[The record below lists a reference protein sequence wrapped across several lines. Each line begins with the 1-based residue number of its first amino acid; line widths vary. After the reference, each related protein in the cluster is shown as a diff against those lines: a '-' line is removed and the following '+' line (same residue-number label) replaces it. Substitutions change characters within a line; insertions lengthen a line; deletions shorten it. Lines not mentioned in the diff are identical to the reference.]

1 MMPQRGTFH
10 SGDRLC
16 LLSILSWASR
26 GAQQIKN
33 PPAMRRHRRCRF
45 NPWIRKIPGRGN
57 GKPLQYSCL
66 ENSMDRGAWQA
77 TVHRVAE
84 SDMPEYTHTV
94 SSQTLSTS
102 LQITIPPPPST
113 LWKVSKELRIQ
124 DLSSYSDTELCDL
137 GEVSMSSLH
146 LCSSLK

>member
-10 SGDRLC
+10 SGDLFC
-16 LLSILSWASR
+16 LLSILSWASQR
-26 GAQQIKN
+26 AQQIKN
-33 PPAMRRHRRCRF
+33 PPAMRRHRRRRF

-57 GKPLQYSCL
+57 GKPLQYSYL

-84 SDMPEYTHTV
+84 SDMTEYTHTV

-102 LQITIPPPPST
+102 LQITIPPFPST
-113 LWKVSKELRIQ
+113 LWKVSKELRTQ
-124 DLSSYSDTELCDL
+124 GLSFYSDTELCDL